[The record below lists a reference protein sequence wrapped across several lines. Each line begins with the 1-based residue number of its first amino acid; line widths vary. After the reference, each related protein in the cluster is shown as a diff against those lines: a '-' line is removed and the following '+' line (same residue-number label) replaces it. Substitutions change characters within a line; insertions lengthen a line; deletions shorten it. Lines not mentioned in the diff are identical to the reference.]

1 MALQEW
7 DVSVARW
14 PEKKA
19 DNLSFPDT
27 QSSKICIFGHLKEC
41 SRSVFDG
48 VGCKE
53 AGELEPPEGIYITGG
68 WRMVYIRG
76 KWNFQISVK
85 IWKYKTNQTEK

>member
-68 WRMVYIRG
+68 WRMVSSRDSLPL
-76 KWNFQISVK
+76 KISSM
-85 IWKYKTNQTEK
+85 I